1 MPVDDTRNDLLSNV
15 LNANPTSFL
24 EGRDFRAFKELDIP
38 SGQSLFIE
46 IVIPTDI
53 YLDRIVLDIDAGHA
67 RYSSLAG
74 ATSTGASAPLPTVFP
89 TNQRSDAGV
98 YTRGLMPSIV
108 DGVTGGIELDVAR
121 VKTGQNNQR
130 TSVLED
136 AVGKRGYPAGTY
148 HLVVENIGTG
158 SVTGVLY
165 AHWAEWP

>member
-1 MPVDDTRNDLLSNV
+1 MTVDNTRNNLLSDI
-15 LNANPTSFL
+15 LNKNPTSFL
-24 EGRDFRAFKELDIP
+24 EGRDFRAFKELDI
-38 SGQSLFIE
+38 SNGETLCLE
-46 IVIPTDI
+46 IVVPVNI
-53 YLDRIVLDIDAGHA
+53 YLNRVVLDIDGGHA

-121 VKTGQNNQR
+121 VKTGQSNQR
-130 TSVLED
+130 ASVLED

-148 HLVVENIGTG
+148 HLIIENIGTG
-158 SVTGVLY
+158 DVTGVFY